1 MSLRKDIRLF
11 ITNELTLNSEKYQE
25 EIWDLVSLAINS
37 LKEKELETL
46 GERISLDITEE
57 DEDE

>member
-11 ITNELTLNSEKYQE
+11 ITNELTNNSEKYQE

-46 GERISLDITEE
+46 GERMSLDIIEDEE
-57 DEDE
+57 DE